1 MVRTRL
7 EISRFHSFAVMTVAI
22 GAIAILMTL
31 PVPAQTFTTLHSF
44 TGGADGSE
52 PFAGLSMDSRGNLYG
67 TAAYGGHGN
76 CSFGSEC
83 GTVYKL
89 QHNGS
94 NWVFYTLYE
103 FGGGADGGTPQA
115 RVIVGPDGNLYGTT
129 TNGGAAGK
137 GTVFRLQ
144 PPPNFCHAFSCP
156 WTETVL
162 HSFTGGTD
170 GLNPTYGDIT
180 FDRAGNIYGTTP
192 FGGSHDCGVVY
203 KLSPAGGTWTESI
216 LYTSTCEDGGE
227 LYAGVIFDGAGNLYG
242 TTSGAETSNG
252 NVYKL
257 TPTGSGW
264 VESTIYHFQFPGGA
278 YGGLTIDSAGNLYGI
293 TFFFPQ
299 IYELSPTSN
308 GWRYQT
314 LYSLGGYGAFA
325 QPTLDAAGNLYGTG
339 ALSTPEVFRLSP
351 FNQIWTLTGFNGS
364 AGDEP
369 FSNVVVDAG
378 GNLYTTASE
387 GGDHGGGV
395 VFQITP

>member
-1 MVRTRL
+1 
-7 EISRFHSFAVMTVAI
+7 
-22 GAIAILMTL
+22 
-31 PVPAQTFTTLHSF
+31 
-44 TGGADGSE
+44 
-52 PFAGLSMDSRGNLYG
+52 
-67 TAAYGGHGN
+67 
-76 CSFGSEC
+76 
-83 GTVYKL
+83 
-89 QHNGS
+89 
-94 NWVFYTLYE
+94 
-103 FGGGADGGTPQA
+103 
-115 RVIVGPDGNLYGTT
+115 
-129 TNGGAAGK
+129 
-137 GTVFRLQ
+137 
-144 PPPNFCHAFSCP
+144 
-156 WTETVL
+156 
-162 HSFTGGTD
+162 
-170 GLNPTYGDIT
+170 
-180 FDRAGNIYGTTP
+180 
-192 FGGSHDCGVVY
+192 
-203 KLSPAGGTWTESI
+203 
-216 LYTSTCEDGGE
+216 
-227 LYAGVIFDGAGNLYG
+227 VIFDGAGNLYG

-369 FSNVVVDAG
+369 FSNVIVDAG